1 MILRQVRW
9 ENRSFWRNPAAAFF
23 TFVFPLM
30 FLVIFTLLFGNEEV
44 EYFGRQTTTVSFYVP
59 AIAAFSVIT
68 ACYTNL
74 AMSIAFSRDQ
84 GVLKRKRG
92 TPLPAAAFLL
102 GRVIHSTL
110 MAVLLVAIVTAF
122 GAVFYDVAVPTRT
135 LPAFVVTLVAG
146 AAAFCSLGL
155 AVTSFIPNADAAPAV
170 VNGSILPLLF
180 ISDVFIP
187 DEQAP
192 EWLRT
197 FASLFPVK
205 HYSEAMQHAFH
216 APTGAGFRWFDIA
229 VVAAWGVAAL
239 LYAARSF
246 SWEPRR

>member
-1 MILRQVRW
+1 
-9 ENRSFWRNPAAAFF
+9 
-23 TFVFPLM
+23 
-30 FLVIFTLLFGNEEV
+30 
-44 EYFGRQTTTVSFYVP
+44 
-59 AIAAFSVIT
+59 
-68 ACYTNL
+68 
-74 AMSIAFSRDQ
+74 
-84 GVLKRKRG
+84 
-92 TPLPAAAFLL
+92 
-102 GRVIHSTL
+102 
-110 MAVLLVAIVTAF
+110 
-122 GAVFYDVAVPTRT
+122 VAVPTRT